1 MDESLKKKYAP
12 ITGAVLD
19 TDVNIWDIIEAVAT
33 QAIFAPSSKA
43 LQANVLPQGRFVER
57 AVGDERA
64 PRKSKL
70 GATGLVQALEGADFF
85 LRPSG
90 EKYYTRDWG
99 IHKDILVLRKARE
112 ATIASVTTGTGSP
125 MFALIYGAPGCG
137 KTALI
142 EASFGDT
149 GVRTLIGHGDIE
161 VADMVGSYIQTPA
174 GTFEWIDGDLIKAME
189 KGETY
194 FIDEI
199 GLIDSKALAV
209 LYGAMD
215 GRREV
220 TVTSNPERGTVK
232 AHPDFYV
239 VGATNPNAP
248 GVRLSEALLS
258 RFLVQAEMTT
268 DWALAK
274 KLGVP
279 AVLVTAS
286 QNLYKKQLSSEISW
300 SPQMRELLGFRDIA
314 IAFGTEFAVANLISA
329 SPEIDRATVA
339 EVFSRAFAIEI
350 APAKI

>member
-1 MDESLKKKYAP
+1 MDEILREKYAP
-12 ITGAVLD
+12 LTGATTD
-19 TDVNIWDIIEAVAT
+19 TDVNLWDIIEAVSV
-33 QAIFAPSSKA
+33 QAILDPASTALSS
-43 LQANVLPQGRFVER
+43 NVLSQGRYVER
-57 AVGDERA
+57 ALGEDRVKGSKI
-64 PRKSKL
+64 KS
-70 GATGLVQALEGADFF
+70 GVQALVGSDYF
-85 LRPSG
+85 LRPNG

-99 IHKDILVLRKARE
+99 IHKDIMVLRKARE

-142 EASFGDT
+142 EASFADT

-161 VADMVGSYIQTPA
+161 VADMVGSYIQTPD
-174 GTFEWIDGDLIKAME
+174 GTFQWVDGDLIKAME
-189 KGETY
+189 NGETY

-220 TVTSNPERGTVK
+220 TVTMNPERGTVK

-268 DWALAK
+268 DWALAR

-286 QNLYKKQLSSEISW
+286 QNLYKKQLSKQISW

-314 IAFGTEFAVANLISA
+314 NAFGTEFAVANLISA

-339 EVFSRAFAIEI
+339 ELLSRAFALEI